1 MGTRWALGI
10 HGNMTEK
17 CQDVQAAGRRWAGRR
32 EGSGCSVRREL
43 YVEASPALPQM
54 YLQGRIRSLPS
65 ICSAKL
71 MLSYLLFAISQVIW
85 TLLLCTCSSMN
96 SDLLNADNLNDA
108 LKSQWNFTQ
117 RLVHI

>member
-43 YVEASPALPQM
+43 YVEASPALPISCPKCI
-54 YLQGRIRSLPS
+54 YREESDPFPAFVLLSSCSLIS
-65 ICSAKL
+65 S
-71 MLSYLLFAISQVIW
+71 LLF
-85 TLLLCTCSSMN
+85 L
-96 SDLLNADNLNDA
+96 
-108 LKSQWNFTQ
+108 
-117 RLVHI
+117 RLSGRCFSVPVPA

>member
-1 MGTRWALGI
+1 MG
-10 HGNMTEK
+10 
-17 CQDVQAAGRRWAGRR
+17 R
-32 EGSGCSVRREL
+32 EERGVWLLCEEGTVCRGFSCSAHL
-43 YVEASPALPQM
+43 LPQM

-85 TLLLCTCSSMN
+85 TLLLCACSSMN

>member
-1 MGTRWALGI
+1 MG
-10 HGNMTEK
+10 
-17 CQDVQAAGRRWAGRR
+17 R
-32 EGSGCSVRREL
+32 EERGGWLLSKEGTAHRGFSL
-43 YVEASPALPQM
+43 SAHLLPQM

-85 TLLLCTCSSMN
+85 TLLLCACSSMN